1 MSDQKIGASFVRV
14 KFRIVAIRFWSFSQP
29 AGLGSHYSLPAAP
42 PMSGAVAQ
50 LAEGLRIRG
59 GLKESDLANITHVSQ
74 ATVSRWAAGKAAPQ
88 PKTQIVISD
97 LRYVVDRLAEFYSP
111 DETRIWLYARHPL
124 LDGANTINLIGR
136 GGADPVL
143 AVIDSLSSATFT

>member
-1 MSDQKIGASFVRV
+1 
-14 KFRIVAIRFWSFSQP
+14 
-29 AGLGSHYSLPAAP
+29 
-42 PMSGAVAQ
+42 MSGAVAQ